1 MENATIKIDLKQV
14 AAGVGMIFGGVM
26 ELLKAM
32 SDENGELVI
41 ANPNISPAEGTEE
54 NVDSTGEKEASSLEA
69 SSALGHEERE
79 AEVGLVDVRT
89 ALAKLSKKGLTKEV
103 KELLAQHGGAKL
115 SDIDPGNYAAL
126 LAAAKELDP
135 DA

>member
-54 NVDSTGEKEASSLEA
+54 NVDSTGEREVSSSEDTSAS
-69 SSALGHEERE
+69 GHEERE

>member
-32 SDENGELVI
+32 SDENGEMVI
-41 ANPNISPAEGTEE
+41 ANPTMSPATGTEE
-54 NVDSTGEKEASSLEA
+54 NVDSTAEREASSSEA
-69 SSALGHEERE
+69 SSASGNDERG

-103 KELLAQHGGAKL
+103 KELLAKHGGAKL
-115 SDIDPGNYAAL
+115 SDIDPVNYPAL
-126 LAAAKELDP
+126 LAAAKELDT

>member
-14 AAGVGMIFGGVM
+14 AAGVGMIFGGVT

-41 ANPNISPAEGTEE
+41 SDSSVSQPETAVPSEGT
-54 NVDSTGEKEASSLEA
+54 SAEKEVAQTA
-69 SSALGHEERE
+69 EET
-79 AEVGLVDVRT
+79 AVSLVDVRS
-89 ALAKLSKKGLTKEV
+89 ALARLSKKGLTKEV
-103 KELLAQHGGAKL
+103 KELLAKHGGSKL
-115 SDIDPGNYAAL
+115 SDVDPGNYAAL

>member
-14 AAGVGMIFGGVM
+14 ATGVGMIFGGVM

-41 ANPNISPAEGTEE
+41 ANPNMSQATGTEE
-54 NVDSTGEKEASSLEA
+54 NVDSTAEREASSPGD
-69 SSALGHEERE
+69 SSASGHEERE

-103 KELLAQHGGAKL
+103 KDLLAQHGGAKL
-115 SDIDPGNYAAL
+115 SDVDPGNYAAL

>member
-1 MENATIKIDLKQV
+1 MENANIKIDLKQV
-14 AAGVGMIFGGVM
+14 ATGVGMIFGGVM

-41 ANPNISPAEGTEE
+41 SSASAQPDSGTEGK
-54 NVDSTGEKEASSLEA
+54 STPTAKQGDQTS
-69 SSALGHEERE
+69 
-79 AEVGLVDVRT
+79 EVIEVNLVDVRT

-103 KELLAQHGGAKL
+103 KELLAQHGGSKL
-115 SDIDPGNYAAL
+115 SDVDPANYAAL
-126 LAAAKELDP
+126 LAAAKELGS

>member
-1 MENATIKIDLKQV
+1 MENANIKIDLKQV
-14 AAGVGMIFGGVM
+14 ATGVGMIFGGVM

-41 ANPNISPAEGTEE
+41 SDSSQPETAVPAEGMSAPTSKQEAQTAEE
-54 NVDSTGEKEASSLEA
+54 D
-69 SSALGHEERE
+69 
-79 AEVGLVDVRT
+79 EVSLVDVRT

-103 KELLAQHGGAKL
+103 KELLAKHGGSKL
-115 SDIDPGNYAAL
+115 SDVDPGNYAAL